1 MKKKNRIL
9 SLYGQINPKT
19 GKVWSK
25 LGISKKVGV
34 SRTYVYKV
42 LNQTN
47 V

>member
-1 MKKKNRIL
+1 MTPKQKRII
-9 SLYGQINPKT
+9 SLYKG
-19 GKVWSK
+19 GKSK

-42 LNQTN
+42 LNQIIKEAWKK